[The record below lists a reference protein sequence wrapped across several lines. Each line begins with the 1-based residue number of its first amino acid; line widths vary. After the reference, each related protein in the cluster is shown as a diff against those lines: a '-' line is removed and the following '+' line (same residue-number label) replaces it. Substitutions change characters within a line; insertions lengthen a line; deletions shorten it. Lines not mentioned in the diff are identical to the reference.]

1 MTELIKSLF
10 ENKSLALL
18 GFGRE
23 GKSTYKLL
31 RKVFPQKTLT
41 IIDENAEIRN
51 DEVLKNDPNLQ
62 FISGKDCMQAI
73 DGFDVAI
80 KSPGIPSNTLPKELK
95 RVQLTSQTDIFLQH
109 FGYQSIG
116 ITGTKG
122 KSTTSS
128 LVYHILKNAG
138 VNTLLVGNI
147 GIPPFDC
154 INDIAPDTIIVLELS
169 SHQLEY
175 ISHAPHIA
183 VFLNLFQEHLDHYY
197 TYLEYQSAKFNIG
210 KYQGASDYFLYN
222 QDNETLCQ
230 LLQKSVELE
239 TQSMAFSLEP
249 GTKAEIRID
258 NHWIELLLGRRLI
271 KLYDTSLGQPLKG
284 HHNLYNIMAAGVACY
299 LSGVST
305 KQIGLGIQ
313 SFNGL
318 EHRIELV
325 GNYAGIIWYN
335 DSIATIPEA
344 TIEAIKTLQTVDTVI
359 LGGFDRGI
367 EYKVL
372 YPFLNDSG
380 IANIIF
386 VGEAGERME
395 KEFNEYGSRNINFY
409 SAEDYKEVVSI
420 AGKVTQEG
428 KICLLSPAAASYDM
442 FKNFEERGNTYKK
455 NVRELFPS
463 HF

>member
-1 MTELIKSLF
+1 MNELIKSLF
-10 ENKSLALL
+10 GSKTLALL

-23 GKSTYKLL
+23 GRSTYLLL
-31 RKVFPQKTLT
+31 RNVFPYKSLT
-41 IIDENAEIRN
+41 VIDENPEIAK
-51 DEVLKNDPNLQ
+51 DELLKNDPNLV

-73 DGFDVAI
+73 DEFDVAI

-95 RVQLTSQTDIFLQH
+95 RAQITSQTDIFLQCYGH
-109 FGYQSIG
+109 QSIG

-128 LVYHILKNAG
+128 LIFHILKNAG

-147 GIPPFDC
+147 GIPPLDC
-154 INDIAPDTIIVLELS
+154 INEIGPDTIIVLELS

-197 TYLEYQSAKFNIG
+197 TYLEYQSAKFNIA

-222 QDNETLCQ
+222 QDNETLMQ
-230 LLQKSVELE
+230 LLANSSELE
-239 TQSMAFSLEP
+239 TQALAFSLEP
-249 GTKAEIRID
+249 GTKSELRID
-258 NHWIELLLGRRLI
+258 NQQIELYYGRRI
-271 KLYDTSLGQPLKG
+271 IRLYDTSLGQPLQG
-284 HHNLYNIMAAGVACY
+284 HHNLYNIMAASATCY

-305 KQIGLGIQ
+305 HQIGLGIK

-325 GNYAGIIWYN
+325 GTYSGIIWYN

-344 TIEAIKTLQTVDTVI
+344 TIEAIKTLQIVDTVI

-367 EYKVL
+367 EYTIL
-372 YPFLNDSG
+372 YPYLNACG
-380 IANIIF
+380 ISNIIF
-386 VGEAGERME
+386 VGEAGRRM
-395 KEFNEYGSRNINFY
+395 KMEFEEYGVAGIRFY
-409 SAEDYKEVVSI
+409 MANDYKEVVEI
-420 AGKVTQEG
+420 AGEVTGKG

-455 NVRELFPS
+455 NVRERIPS
-463 HF
+463 HL